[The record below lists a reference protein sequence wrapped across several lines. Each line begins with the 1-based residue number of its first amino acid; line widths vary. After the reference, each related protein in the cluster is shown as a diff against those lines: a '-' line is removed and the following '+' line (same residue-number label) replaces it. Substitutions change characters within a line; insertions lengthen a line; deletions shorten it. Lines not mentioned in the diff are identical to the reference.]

1 MLFAILKQVLMVFT
15 TITKD
20 VNSVISK
27 RSVKHYDENKHK
39 ISNQQKLCCER
50 SRDKLLQKQNDRY
63 IHFKEIIINY
73 SELENR
79 LNALEENLIQNK
91 KKFE

>member
-1 MLFAILKQVLMVFT
+1 MIFT

-27 RSVKHYDENKHK
+27 RSVKHYYENKDK
-39 ISNQQKLCCER
+39 ISNQQKICCEKN
-50 SRDKLLQKQNDRY
+50 RDKLLQKQNDRY
-63 IHFKEIIINY
+63 IHFKEIILNY

-79 LNALEENLIQNK
+79 LKLLEENLIDNK
-91 KKFE
+91 